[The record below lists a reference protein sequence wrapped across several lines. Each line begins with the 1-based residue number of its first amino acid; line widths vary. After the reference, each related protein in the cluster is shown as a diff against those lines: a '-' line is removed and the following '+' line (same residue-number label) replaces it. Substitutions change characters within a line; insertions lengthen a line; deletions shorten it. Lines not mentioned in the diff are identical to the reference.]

1 MTETLAPGGRP
12 WPHSLRSFAS
22 RDFRLLWLAA
32 IVSSSGTQMQLAA
45 LGWVVA
51 LLTESAA
58 KVGLIAFAGV
68 IPLVVLSP
76 VGGSFADRFPRRKV
90 LLITQTVQMFQAFV
104 LWGTWVAGLRSFELL
119 FVLAMVG
126 GITAALNAPVWQA
139 FIPSLVP
146 RRNLPNAVMLN
157 STQFN
162 ISKALGP
169 VVAGVLLVNTA
180 GASWCFLL
188 NALSFAFV
196 LVALLSMHGP
206 AAAAASPASTRG
218 GYWSDFREGL
228 AYVRRDPGLRTAIGT
243 NSFLAFV
250 SQPIVPLI
258 PVIALEMF
266 DATAVQYGLL
276 ASAFGIGAILGA
288 VILGRLDGRRLP
300 SAILATGLV
309 VYAGFV
315 VALGLA
321 PSFAAGLVALGGVGC
336 GFLMVIAT
344 NNSCIQHLS
353 SDAMRG
359 RVMGIWLMSFGLFN
373 PLGVLVQG
381 VLADAIGIR
390 WVLAIDGVLLVLFL
404 VWSVATHRLRRLD
417 TAEATAN
424 LNVGP
429 VDPEE
434 NP

>member
-1 MTETLAPGGRP
+1 MTETLTPRGRT

-22 RDFRLLWLAA
+22 RDFRLLWFAA

-51 LLTESAA
+51 LLTESAT

-68 IPLVVLSP
+68 IPLLILSP

-90 LLITQTVQMFQAFV
+90 LLITQTVQMIQAFV
-104 LWGTWVAGLRSFELL
+104 LWGTWVAGLRSFWLL
-119 FVLAMVG
+119 FAFAMVG

-146 RRNLPNAVMLN
+146 RRDLPNAVMLN

-169 VVAGVLLVNTA
+169 VVAGLLLVNTA

-188 NALSFAFV
+188 NALSFTFV

-206 AAAAASPASTRG
+206 AHGAAAPAPARG
-218 GYWSDFREGL
+218 GYWRDFVEGL
-228 AYVRRDPGLRTAIGT
+228 AYVRREPGLRTAIGT
-243 NSFLAFV
+243 NAFTAFV

-276 ASAFGIGAILGA
+276 ASAFGLGAILGA
-288 VILGRLDGRRLP
+288 LVLGRLDGRRLP
-300 SAILATGLV
+300 SAILATGFV
-309 VYAGFV
+309 VYTGFV

-321 PSFAAGLVALGGVGC
+321 PTFVAGLGALVGVGC

-359 RVMGIWLMSFGLFN
+359 RVMGIWLTSFGLFN

-390 WVLAIDGVLLVLFL
+390 LVLVIDGALLGVFL
-404 VWSVATHRLRRLD
+404 AWSGLTHRLRHLD
-417 TAEATAN
+417 TEEATAH

-434 NP
+434 NG

>member
-12 WPHSLRSFAS
+12 WPRSLRSFAS

-51 LLTESAA
+51 LLTESAT

-68 IPLVVLSP
+68 IPLVILSP

-90 LLITQTVQMFQAFV
+90 LLVTQTIQMFQAFV
-104 LWGTWVAGLRSFELL
+104 LWGTWVAGLRSFWLL
-119 FVLAMVG
+119 FVLAMIG
-126 GITAALNAPVWQA
+126 GVTAALNAPVWQA

-169 VVAGVLLVNTA
+169 VVAGLLLVNTA

-196 LVALLSMHGP
+196 LGALLSMHGP
-206 AAAAASPASTRG
+206 AAAAASPASARG
-218 GYWSDFREGL
+218 GYWSDFKEGL
-228 AYVRRDPGLRTAIGT
+228 AYVRREPGLRTAIGT
-243 NSFLAFV
+243 NAFLAFV

-300 SAILATGLV
+300 SAILGTGLV

-321 PSFAAGLVALGGVGC
+321 PTFAAGLVALSGVGT

-353 SDAMRG
+353 SDEMRG
-359 RVMGIWLMSFGLFN
+359 RVLGIWLTSFGLFN

-381 VLADAIGIR
+381 VLADAVGIR
-390 WVLAIDGVLLVLFL
+390 WVLAIDGALLVAFL
-404 VWSVATHRLRRLD
+404 IWSVATRRLRHLD

>member
-1 MTETLAPGGRP
+1 MTETFAPDGRS

-22 RDFRLLWLAA
+22 RDFRLLWFAA

-51 LLTESAA
+51 LLTGSAA

-90 LLITQTVQMFQAFV
+90 LLITQTVQMVQAFV
-104 LWGTWVAGLRSFELL
+104 LWGTWVAGMRSFWLL
-119 FVLAMVG
+119 FFLAMVG
-126 GITAALNAPVWQA
+126 GISAALNAPVWQA

-146 RRNLPNAVMLN
+146 RRDLPNAVMLN

-169 VVAGVLLVNTA
+169 VVAGLLLVNTA

-188 NALSFAFV
+188 NAFSFAFV
-196 LVALLSMHGP
+196 LVALLMMHGP
-206 AAAAASPASTRG
+206 APGAVAPVAGRG
-218 GYWSDFREGL
+218 GYWRDFTEGL
-228 AYVRRDPGLRTAIGT
+228 AYVRREPGLRTAIGT
-243 NSFLAFV
+243 NAFTAFV

-258 PVIALEMF
+258 PVIALDMF
-266 DATAVQYGLL
+266 DATAVEYGLL
-276 ASAFGIGAILGA
+276 ASAFGLGAIFGA

-300 SAILATGLV
+300 SVILTTGFLV
-309 VYAGFV
+309 YTAFV

-321 PSFAAGLVALGGVGC
+321 PAFGAGVVALVGVGA

-353 SDAMRG
+353 SDGMRG
-359 RVMGIWLMSFGLFN
+359 RVMGIWLTSFGLFN

-390 WVLAIDGVLLVLFL
+390 VVLVVDGVLLGLFL
-404 VWSVATHRLRRLD
+404 AWSRAKHLLRRLD
-417 TAEATAN
+417 TEEATAN

-434 NP
+434 NA

>member
-1 MTETLAPGGRP
+1 MTETLVPDTRR

-22 RDFRLLWLAA
+22 RDFRLLWFAA
-32 IVSSSGTQMQLAA
+32 VVSSSGSQMQLAA

-58 KVGLIAFAGV
+58 RVGLIAFAGV
-68 IPLVVLSP
+68 IPLVILSP
-76 VGGSFADRFPRRKV
+76 VGGSLADRFPRRKV
-90 LLITQTVQMFQAFV
+90 LLITQTVQMVQAFV
-104 LWGTWVAGLRSFELL
+104 LWGTWVAGLRSFWLL

-126 GITAALNAPVWQA
+126 GITAAINAPVWQA
-139 FIPSLVP
+139 FIPSLVS
-146 RRNLPNAVMLN
+146 RRDLPNAVMLN

-169 VVAGVLLVNTA
+169 VVAGILLVNTA

-188 NALSFAFV
+188 NAISFAFV
-196 LVALLSMHGP
+196 LVALLSMRGP
-206 AAAAASPASTRG
+206 RAGAAAPVSVHH
-218 GYWSDFREGL
+218 GYWKDFQEGIV
-228 AYVRRDPGLRTAIGT
+228 YVRGEPGLRTAIGT
-243 NSFLAFV
+243 NAFTAFV

-276 ASAFGIGAILGA
+276 ASAFGLGAILGA
-288 VILGRLDGRRLP
+288 VLLGRLDGRRLP
-300 SAILATGLV
+300 SAILVIGLV
-309 VYAGFV
+309 VYSGFV
-315 VALGLA
+315 IVLGLA
-321 PSFAAGLVALGGVGC
+321 PMFAAGLVALVGVGA

-359 RVMGIWLMSFGLFN
+359 RVMGIWLTSFGLFN

-390 WVLAIDGVLLVLFL
+390 WVLVIDGLLLVLFL
-404 VWSVATHRLRRLD
+404 AWSGATRRLRHLD

>member
-1 MTETLAPGGRP
+1 
-12 WPHSLRSFAS
+12 
-22 RDFRLLWLAA
+22 
-32 IVSSSGTQMQLAA
+32 MQLAA

-51 LLTESAA
+51 LLTESAT

-68 IPLVVLSP
+68 IPLVILSP
-76 VGGSFADRFPRRKV
+76 VGGSIADRFPRRKV
-90 LLITQTVQMFQAFV
+90 LVITQTVQMFQAFV
-104 LWGTWVAGLRSFELL
+104 LWGTWVAGLRSFWLL
-119 FVLAMVG
+119 FALAMIG
-126 GITAALNAPVWQA
+126 GVTAALNAPVWQA
-139 FIPSLVP
+139 FIPSLVS
-146 RRNLPNAVMLN
+146 RRDLPNAVMLN

-169 VVAGVLLVNTA
+169 VVAGILLVNTA
-180 GASWCFLL
+180 GAAWCFLL
-188 NALSFAFV
+188 NAVSFAFV
-196 LVALLSMHGP
+196 LVVLLSMHGP
-206 AAAAASPASTRG
+206 AVGAAAPASDHT
-218 GYWSDFREGL
+218 GYWSDFKEGL
-228 AYVRRDPGLRTAIGT
+228 AYVRREPGLRTAIGT
-243 NSFLAFV
+243 NAFTAFV

-276 ASAFGIGAILGA
+276 ASAFGLGAILGA
-288 VILGRLDGRRLP
+288 VVLGRFDGRRLP
-300 SAILATGLV
+300 SAILVTGFI
-309 VYAGFV
+309 VYAAFV

-321 PSFAAGLVALGGVGC
+321 PTFGTGLVALVGVGA

-359 RVMGIWLMSFGLFN
+359 RVMGIWLTSFGLFN

-390 WVLAIDGVLLVLFL
+390 SVLVIDGLLLAVFL
-404 VWSVATHRLRRLD
+404 VWSIATHRLRHLD

>member
-1 MTETLAPGGRP
+1 
-12 WPHSLRSFAS
+12 
-22 RDFRLLWLAA
+22 
-32 IVSSSGTQMQLAA
+32 MQLAA

-51 LLTESAA
+51 LLTQSAA

-68 IPLVVLSP
+68 IPLVILSP
-76 VGGSFADRFPRRKV
+76 IGGSIADRFPRRKV

-104 LWGTWVAGLRSFELL
+104 LWATWVGGLRSFWLL
-119 FVLAMVG
+119 FVLAMIG

-169 VVAGVLLVNTA
+169 VVAGLLLVNTA

-206 AAAAASPASTRG
+206 VVGAQAPASAHN
-218 GYWSDFREGL
+218 GYWSDFKVGL
-228 AYVRRDPGLRTAIGT
+228 AYVRREPGLRTAIGT
-243 NSFLAFV
+243 NAFTAFV

-276 ASAFGIGAILGA
+276 ASAFGLGAIIGAVL
-288 VILGRLDGRRLP
+288 LGRFDGRRLP
-300 SAILATGLV
+300 SAILVMGLV

-315 VALGLA
+315 IVLGLA
-321 PSFAAGLVALGGVGC
+321 PTFAAGLVALVGVGA

-359 RVMGIWLMSFGLFN
+359 RVMGIWLTSFGLFN

-390 WVLAIDGVLLVLFL
+390 WVLVTDGVLLVGFL
-404 VWSVATHRLRRLD
+404 AWSGATHRLRHLD

>member
-1 MTETLAPGGRP
+1 MTDGFAPGGRS
-12 WPHSLRSFAS
+12 WPHALRSFAS
-22 RDFRLLWLAA
+22 RDFRLLWSAA

-58 KVGLIAFAGV
+58 RVGLIAFAGV
-68 IPLVVLSP
+68 IPLVILSP

-90 LLITQTVQMFQAFV
+90 LLITQTVQMIQAFV
-104 LWGTWVAGLRSFELL
+104 LWGTWTAGLRSFWLL
-119 FVLAMVG
+119 FALAMVG

-146 RRNLPNAVMLN
+146 RRDLPNAVMLN

-169 VVAGVLLVNTA
+169 VVAGILLVSTA

-188 NALSFAFV
+188 NAFSFAFV

-206 AAAAASPASTRG
+206 APAAVAPAAARG
-218 GYWSDFREGL
+218 GYWRDFREGL
-228 AYVRRDPGLRTAIGT
+228 AYVRREPGLRTAIGT
-243 NSFLAFV
+243 NAFTAFV

-276 ASAFGIGAILGA
+276 ASAFGVGAILGA
-288 VILGRLDGRRLP
+288 AVLGRFDGRRLP

-309 VYAGFV
+309 VYSGFV
-315 VALGLA
+315 VVLGLA
-321 PSFAAGLVALGGVGC
+321 PTFLAGLGALVGVGA

-344 NNSCIQHLS
+344 NNSCIQLLS

-359 RVMGIWLMSFGLFN
+359 RVMGIWLTSFGLFN

-390 WVLAIDGVLLVLFL
+390 LVLVIDGVLLAAFL
-404 VWSVATHRLRRLD
+404 AWSGATRRLRRLD
-417 TAEATAN
+417 TEEATAN

-434 NP
+434 NF

>member
-1 MTETLAPGGRP
+1 
-12 WPHSLRSFAS
+12 
-22 RDFRLLWLAA
+22 
-32 IVSSSGTQMQLAA
+32 
-45 LGWVVA
+45 
-51 LLTESAA
+51 
-58 KVGLIAFAGV
+58 
-68 IPLVVLSP
+68 
-76 VGGSFADRFPRRKV
+76 
-90 LLITQTVQMFQAFV
+90 
-104 LWGTWVAGLRSFELL
+104 
-119 FVLAMVG
+119 
-126 GITAALNAPVWQA
+126 
-139 FIPSLVP
+139 
-146 RRNLPNAVMLN
+146 
-157 STQFN
+157 
-162 ISKALGP
+162 
-169 VVAGVLLVNTA
+169 
-180 GASWCFLL
+180 
-188 NALSFAFV
+188 
-196 LVALLSMHGP
+196 
-206 AAAAASPASTRG
+206 
-218 GYWSDFREGL
+218 
-228 AYVRRDPGLRTAIGT
+228 
-243 NSFLAFV
+243 
-250 SQPIVPLI
+250 
-258 PVIALEMF
+258 
-266 DATAVQYGLL
+266 
-276 ASAFGIGAILGA
+276 

-321 PSFAAGLVALGGVGC
+321 PSFAAGLVALGGVGG

-429 VDPEE
+429 VDAEE

>member
-1 MTETLAPGGRP
+1 MTETLASSGRS

-68 IPLVVLSP
+68 IPLMILSP

-90 LLITQTVQMFQAFV
+90 LLITQTVQMMQAFV
-104 LWGTWVAGLRSFELL
+104 LWATWVAGLRSFWLL
-119 FVLAMVG
+119 FLLAMIG

-169 VVAGVLLVNTA
+169 VIAGLLLVNTA

-196 LVALLSMHGP
+196 LVALLAMHGP
-206 AAAAASPASTRG
+206 VAGAAAPAPARG
-218 GYWSDFREGL
+218 GYWSDFKEGL
-228 AYVRRDPGLRTAIGT
+228 AYVRREPGLRTAIGT
-243 NSFLAFV
+243 NAFLAFV
-250 SQPIVPLI
+250 GGPIVPLI

-276 ASAFGIGAILGA
+276 ASAFGVGAILGA
-288 VILGRLDGRRLP
+288 VILGRLDGSRLP
-300 SAILATGLV
+300 SAILAVGLV
-309 VYAGFV
+309 VYAGFAIV
-315 VALGLA
+315 LGLA
-321 PSFAAGLVALGGVGC
+321 PTFAAGLVALGGVGA

-359 RVMGIWLMSFGLFN
+359 RVLGIWLTSFGLFN
-373 PLGVLVQG
+373 PLGVLMQG

-390 WVLAIDGVLLVLFL
+390 WVLAIDGVLLALFL
-404 VWSVATHRLRRLD
+404 LWSIATHRLRHLD